1 MLAASILSALNCL
14 LIAVSSKITLPF
26 YLTIPCFS
34 LTFGISSAKADGKT
48 AAAVILI
55 IVAAAS
61 LAAAV
66 FLFFMM
72 KEGEGWFVTADLLV
86 GVDILF
92 GIAIVFAA
100 GGKTLADLFSPMLNL
115 VYHAFLIYYIESGR
129 RASHALT
136 VLPDEDEEED
146 DSGSGENT

>member
-1 MLAASILSALNCL
+1 MLAAAVLSALNCL
-14 LIAVSSKITLPF
+14 LIAVNSKITLPF

-34 LTFGISSAKADGKT
+34 LSFGISSAKTDGKT
-48 AAAVILI
+48 AVAVILI

-72 KEGEGWFVTADLLV
+72 KEGEGGWFVAAHLLV
-86 GVDILF
+86 GADILF

-100 GGKTLADLFSPMLNL
+100 GGKTFADLFSPALNL
-115 VYHAFLIYYIESGR
+115 IYHAVLLYYIESGR
-129 RASHALT
+129 RASHALD
-136 VLPDEDEEED
+136 VLPDEDED
-146 DSGSGENT
+146 TDSDRSDR